1 MNRIERLRDSRLF
14 QFEGT
19 HSRQIPEKRKQR
31 RASVNFN
38 KHPFIELEVTT
49 MSDPTRE
56 RSMLEHPTR
65 RNFLSLS
72 SVALA
77 SAALTGLAAKA
88 QEKASTQK
96 AEHDHSSSDPG
107 QENKAL
113 LAENPNSNNPPPTDH
128 GDVGPVWYSFDLVKR
143 RVEEGGWTHE
153 VTQRELPSSKD
164 IAGVNMRL
172 TAGSYREMHWHTA
185 DEWAYVLYGN
195 ARVTVMNPDG
205 TMFIGDVE
213 EGDLWIFPAGFPHSI
228 QGLGPDGTEFLL
240 VFNQGLFSED
250 GTMLLSEWIAHTPPE
265 VLAKN
270 TGLDASV
277 FSKTPGAPLYIFPG
291 TEPGSLEQDKA
302 EIGGEKVAAQY
313 QYTFHLKSME
323 PTKTSKGGSV
333 RIVDSRNFPVSKH
346 IAAALVTVK
355 PGGMR
360 ELHWH
365 PHASEWQ
372 FYIAGKA
379 RMTVFYPVDNARTM
393 DFNANDIGY
402 IPSSAPHYI
411 ENTGDTDLIFLET
424 FAAEEFMDVSLNQWQ
439 RRVPSE
445 MLKAHLN
452 IDKELALTIPA
463 EKLEVI

>member
-1 MNRIERLRDSRLF
+1 
-14 QFEGT
+14 
-19 HSRQIPEKRKQR
+19 
-31 RASVNFN
+31 
-38 KHPFIELEVTT
+38 
-49 MSDPTRE
+49 MSDHKE
-56 RSMLEHPTR
+56 DNSLLDQPTR
-65 RNFLSLS
+65 RSFLGLS

-77 SAALTGLAAKA
+77 TAAFAGLPANA
-88 QEKASTQK
+88 QEKVSTQK

-107 QENKAL
+107 PENKAL
-113 LAENPNSNNPPPTDH
+113 QALNPNSNTPPPTDH
-128 GDVGPVWYSFDLVKR
+128 GDVVPIWYSFDLVKK

-153 VTQRELPSSKD
+153 VTQRVLPSSKD

-205 TMFIGDVE
+205 TMFIGDVS

-240 VFNQGLFSED
+240 VFNQGAFSED
-250 GTMLLSEWIAHTPPE
+250 GTMLLSEWVAHTPPE

-270 TGLDASV
+270 TGLDKSA
-277 FSKTPGAPLYIFPG
+277 FAKMPGAPLYIFPG
-291 TEPGSLEQDKA
+291 NLPNSLEQDKA
-302 EIGGEKVAAQY
+302 EIGGDQVASKY
-313 QYTFHLKSME
+313 QYTFHMRSME
-323 PTKTSKGGSV
+323 PTKSSKGGEV
-333 RIVDSRNFPVSKH
+333 RVVDSRNFPASKH
-346 IAAALVTVK
+346 LAAALVIVK

-365 PHASEWQ
+365 PTASEWQ
-372 FYIAGKA
+372 YYISGKA
-379 RMTVFYPVDNARTM
+379 RMTVFFPVDNARTA
-393 DFNANDIGY
+393 DFNTNDVGY
-402 IPSSAPHYI
+402 VPSNAPHYI

-424 FAAEEFMDVSLNQWQ
+424 FASDAFHDVSLNQWL

-452 IDKELALTIPA
+452 IDKETAMKIPA